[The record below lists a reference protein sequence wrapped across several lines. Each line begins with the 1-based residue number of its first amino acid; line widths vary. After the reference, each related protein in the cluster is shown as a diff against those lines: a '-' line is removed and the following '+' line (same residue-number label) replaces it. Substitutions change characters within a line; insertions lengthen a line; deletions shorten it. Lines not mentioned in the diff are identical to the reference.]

1 MANRK
6 PEALMIVQAR
16 GGGSWDG
23 DVLEGVLTSG
33 WTEFMLKVKLMDLA
47 DGLCVECGKR
57 GIQDDFRD
65 FGLSS
70 WINEVAI
77 Y

>member
-1 MANRK
+1 
-6 PEALMIVQAR
+6 
-16 GGGSWDG
+16 
-23 DVLEGVLTSG
+23 
-33 WTEFMLKVKLMDLA
+33 MLKVGLMGLA
-47 DGLCVECGKR
+47 DGLCVQCGKR

-70 WINEVAI
+70 WMDEVAI